1 MKRLLVLSLIA
12 TLIGSVIF
20 CLPASAEENLTTETS
35 IVYLDNGDYIE
46 TSITYFETISRAATQ
61 SGSKTRSYKNSA
73 GEVMWSVTVYGTFTY
88 NGTTS
93 TCTSA
98 SHSTTAPGSY
108 WSIKS
113 ASSRKSGYSAI
124 ADATATY
131 APTSTDYSMNVT
143 LFCSPYGILS

>member
-1 MKRLLVLSLIA
+1 MKRLLTLSLVA
-12 TLIGSVIF
+12 TLIFSVIF
-20 CLPASAEENLTTETS
+20 CLPVNADGNIKTDTS

-46 TSITYFETISRAATQ
+46 TSITYFETNSRVATK
-61 SGSKTRSYKNSA
+61 SGSKTKSYKNSA
-73 GEVMWSVTVYGTFTY
+73 GAVMWSVTVYGTFTY

-93 TCTSA
+93 ACTSA
-98 SHSTTAPGSY
+98 SHSTTAPGSN

-113 ASSRKSGYSAI
+113 VSSRKSGYSAI

-131 APTSTDYSMNVT
+131 IPTSTNYSMNVT